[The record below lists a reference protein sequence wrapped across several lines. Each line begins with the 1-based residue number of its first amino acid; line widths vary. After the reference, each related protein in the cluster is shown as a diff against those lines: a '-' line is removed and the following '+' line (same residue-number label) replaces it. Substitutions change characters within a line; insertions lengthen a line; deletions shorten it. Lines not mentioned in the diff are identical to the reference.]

1 MQMNLLQGG
10 NTINQKS
17 HIGKQL
23 EQVDKIYGLKT
34 E

>member
-1 MQMNLLQGG
+1 MRTVLFQGD

-17 HIGKQL
+17 HIGKLL